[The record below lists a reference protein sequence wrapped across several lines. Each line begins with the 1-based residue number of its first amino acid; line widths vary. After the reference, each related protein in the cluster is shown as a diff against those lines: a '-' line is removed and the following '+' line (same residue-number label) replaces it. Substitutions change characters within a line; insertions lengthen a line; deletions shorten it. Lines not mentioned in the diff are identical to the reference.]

1 MLRLKMI
8 FCLIQAFLIIVSS
21 FSVYDSKFKLWVDR
35 AAMKTTSDTNFEFD
49 RVDSALLEISDKEK
63 SSCREWFNANILT
76 DKNPAYDFVYGKK
89 NLRDNLNDWDITIGA
104 ESETGKVRRG
114 GKTSII
120 ELASKSSGLAAQIEA
135 TIYEEYATCE
145 WTVFIRNN
153 GDGNSPAVKDFYS
166 ADITL
171 EAGSPYV
178 YFSKG
183 TDPAADDFELMKSAV
198 CPTDMVFNSNGG
210 RIRSYLPYF
219 NVSGNDGG
227 FVASV
232 GWTGQWYSSL
242 KNTFSGVKFKAK
254 QEFLNA
260 YLEPGEEIRSPLVSL
275 TFYSGNNALKGFNS
289 FRRWEK
295 DCVYPE
301 SIRCLNGYVI
311 ANEFNTKTCD
321 ELIEEVNSIDESVLE
336 STDYF
341 WMDAGWYEYNEGWYD
356 GVGNWIPNKN
366 RFPDGI
372 KPLSDAVGAKGKRM
386 LLWYEPER
394 VREGTY
400 LYNEGIKHNGWTV
413 TDGENIM
420 WNLADSDACDF
431 LSEYISS
438 SLISNGITMYRQDFN
453 FDPLSYWRKADKEY
467 YSGREGICE
476 NHYVTNLYRYLDYLL
491 NAVDGLIIDNCA
503 SGGKRLDAE
512 MTRRSLPLWR
522 SDYNCGDEFG
532 NLKPDLLE
540 ATQSM
545 TAGLSF
551 WFVYTGTNRHFHSQ
565 YASRS
570 AILTDQSVYQPTA
583 EYAAYSDIS
592 KYMTRNY
599 YPLTLGGV
607 SDKNIL
613 AMQFGDKSE
622 GAAIIYIR
630 ENTNKDDYVL
640 RLNGLQSGAEYE
652 INDIDNP
659 AFSQTVTGGKLMS
672 DGIALKI
679 TERPKAI
686 IIKYSIENN

>member
-1 MLRLKMI
+1 
-8 FCLIQAFLIIVSS
+8 
-21 FSVYDSKFKLWVDR
+21 
-35 AAMKTTSDTNFEFD
+35 
-49 RVDSALLEISDKEK
+49 
-63 SSCREWFNANILT
+63 
-76 DKNPAYDFVYGKK
+76 
-89 NLRDNLNDWDITIGA
+89 
-104 ESETGKVRRG
+104 
-114 GKTSII
+114 
-120 ELASKSSGLAAQIEA
+120 
-135 TIYEEYATCE
+135 
-145 WTVFIRNN
+145 
-153 GDGNSPAVKDFYS
+153 
-166 ADITL
+166 
-171 EAGSPYV
+171 
-178 YFSKG
+178 
-183 TDPAADDFELMKSAV
+183 
-198 CPTDMVFNSNGG
+198 
-210 RIRSYLPYF
+210 
-219 NVSGNDGG
+219 
-227 FVASV
+227 
-232 GWTGQWYSSL
+232 
-242 KNTFSGVKFKAK
+242 
-254 QEFLNA
+254 
-260 YLEPGEEIRSPLVSL
+260 
-275 TFYSGNNALKGFNS
+275 
-289 FRRWEK
+289 
-295 DCVYPE
+295 
-301 SIRCLNGYVI
+301 
-311 ANEFNTKTCD
+311 
-321 ELIEEVNSIDESVLE
+321 
-336 STDYF
+336 
-341 WMDAGWYEYNEGWYD
+341 
-356 GVGNWIPNKN
+356 
-366 RFPDGI
+366 
-372 KPLSDAVGAKGKRM
+372 
-386 LLWYEPER
+386 
-394 VREGTY
+394 
-400 LYNEGIKHNGWTV
+400 
-413 TDGENIM
+413 M

-522 SDYNCGDEFG
+522 SDYNCGDEFS

-583 EYAAYSDIS
+583 EYTAYSDIS

-640 RLNGLQSGAEYE
+640 RLNGLQSSAEYE

-659 AFSQTVTGGKLMS
+659 AFSQTVTGDKLMS